1 MKLPEKKSVPLEKIE
16 DYLILVYGQPK
27 IGKSTFCASM
37 PDPIFIATEAGL
49 NSLEVY
55 QLPVTNWAEFL
66 EACGEVKS
74 SDRFSTVV
82 VDTIDN
88 AYQYCLEHVCK
99 REGFPY
105 PREENF
111 GKDWFLITQ
120 EFKRV
125 IGKLSQGP
133 RGVVLVSHSQDVTLK
148 TSTSEI
154 TKAVP
159 AITGKAREF
168 LLGLADVILYAEI
181 ITNKK
186 GSSRVLH
193 SAPSENWEAGDRT
206 GRLPE
211 VMPLNWEAVVKAFGG
226 TE

>member
-1 MKLPEKKSVPLEKIE
+1 MEKIE
-16 DYLILVYGQPK
+16 DYLILIFGQPK

-88 AYQYCLEHVCK
+88 AYVFCMEFVGEKYGFRHPSDLE
-99 REGFPY
+99 Y
-105 PREENF
+105 
-111 GKDWFLITQ
+111 GKGWHLVQQ

-159 AITGKAREF
+159 TLSGKVRDF
-168 LLGLADVILYAEI
+168 LLGLSDIILYAEI
-181 ITNKK
+181 ITTKE
-186 GSSRVLH
+186 GSKRVLH
-193 SAPSENWEAGDRT
+193 TAPSENYEAGDRT

-211 VMPLNWEAVVKAFGG
+211 VLPLDWEAVVKAFGG
-226 TE
+226 SK